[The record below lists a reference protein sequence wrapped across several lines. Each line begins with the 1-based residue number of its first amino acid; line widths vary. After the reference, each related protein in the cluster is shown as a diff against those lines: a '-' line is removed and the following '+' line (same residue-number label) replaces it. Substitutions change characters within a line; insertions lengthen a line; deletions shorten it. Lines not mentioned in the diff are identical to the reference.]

1 MSATK
6 SIIWSLTLKLHK
18 YENRYIQGPE
28 ISGYDFTLRKRY
40 RAEIERLERV
50 NADIGRSIAA
60 GEKDRNDLL
69 KKCAKECN
77 LRIVVELDL
86 MKYTRKRGAD
96 GRFIKE
102 KA

>member
-1 MSATK
+1 METETFK
-6 SIIWSLTLKLHK
+6 PRKFLGI
-18 YENRYIQGPE
+18 
-28 ISGYDFTLRKRY
+28 DFTQRKRY

-50 NADIGRSIAA
+50 NADIRRSFAA

-69 KKCAKECN
+69 KKCAEERN
-77 LRIVVELDL
+77 LRIAVELDL

>member
-1 MSATK
+1 MKQQTFK
-6 SIIWSLTLKLHK
+6 PRKFL
-18 YENRYIQGPE
+18 GM
-28 ISGYDFTLRKRY
+28 DFTPRKRY
-40 RAEIERLERV
+40 RTEIMRLERM
-50 NADIGRSIAA
+50 NADLQRSFAA

-69 KKCAKECN
+69 KKCAEERN
-77 LRIVVELDL
+77 LRYAAELDL

>member
-1 MSATK
+1 MRTETFKARK
-6 SIIWSLTLKLHK
+6 FL
-18 YENRYIQGPE
+18 GM
-28 ISGYDFTLRKRY
+28 DFTPRKRY

-50 NADIGRSIAA
+50 NADIRRSFTA

-69 KKCAKECN
+69 KKCAEERN
-77 LRIVVELDL
+77 IRYAAEAELQ
-86 MKYTRKRGAD
+86 KYRRKRGAS

>member
-1 MSATK
+1 MKTETFK
-6 SIIWSLTLKLHK
+6 PRKFLGI
-18 YENRYIQGPE
+18 
-28 ISGYDFTLRKRY
+28 DFTQRKRY

-50 NADIGRSIAA
+50 NADISRSFAA

-69 KKCAKECN
+69 KKCAEERN
-77 LRIVVELDL
+77 LRIAVELDL

-96 GRFIKE
+96 GRFVKE